1 MCVCCACYCLNQA
14 SDIFI
19 RGLLPS
25 VLSLSCYT
33 CFSKTLQVMSSTSL
47 QCSVSFILWES
58 WTCIF
63 WLYFFLYH
71 SFHPNLTL
79 LYVCLQLPFSSAAFS
94 VFFTLNHQ
102 RIDRWNFTPGPHKD
116 RRQWKTAGTVTWI
129 FQMKSAKSVFDRQK
143 LRRK

>member
-19 RGLLPS
+19 GGLLPS

-33 CFSKTLQVMSSTSL
+33 CFSKTLQVMCSTSL
-47 QCSVSFILWES
+47 QCLVSFIPWGS
-58 WTCIF
+58 GTCVF
-63 WLYFFLYH
+63 WLYFFLYY

-79 LYVCLQLPFSSAAFS
+79 LYMYLQFPFSSAAFS

-102 RIDRWNFTPGPHKD
+102 IIDRWNFFTWSTQRREAVENCRD
-116 RRQWKTAGTVTWI
+116 RDMDI
-129 FQMKSAKSVFDRQK
+129 SDESAKSVFDRQK
-143 LRRK
+143 INE